1 MELHSASRAA
11 YTYFDRIEA
20 ASQAQADAIFESES
34 WSGRLGSSCNPPVA
48 AATAPDAPVEFDAA
62 ADRQQINRGRALI
75 VGVTHLVA
83 GVVATAMALT
93 MPTIE
98 AGTVVAVAI
107 ASCGLAATWS
117 DPF

>member
-11 YTYFDRIEA
+11 YAYFDRIEA
-20 ASQAQADAIFESES
+20 SSQAQADAIFESES
-34 WSGRLGSSCNPPVA
+34 WSRRLGSPCNPKVA

-62 ADRQQINRGRALI
+62 ADRQQINRGRVLI
-75 VGVTHLVA
+75 VGVTLLVA
-83 GVVATAMALT
+83 GAVATAMALA

-98 AGTVVAVAI
+98 TGTAGAVAI
-107 ASCGLAATWS
+107 VSCALAAAWS